1 MRSGAER
8 NRGRNLGWVAVMALA
23 GLVAGAPAARAAT
36 LPFTGSLSILLG
48 SFGIGIPG
56 GGIAT
61 VNGSSGFGHLDSI
74 AIPAGAFDAQ
84 GLTVS
89 IPTTAAFPLR
99 GIQLTAANADGAFTK
114 PGPGSIGILGAAKL
128 CLFGPC
134 SGAVANLV
142 VPLDVVGVGG
152 TTYVTGA
159 VNVTVV
165 GAPWTSGTV
174 AIGASTAHGFS
185 HGPASQTSS
194 TARASGVLQLVTPL
208 FLSTN
213 LAGDFSAVPAFGVLN
228 LHFVPEPATLVL
240 VGAGLLVT
248 AAIGRR

>member
-1 MRSGAER
+1 MRIIAVR
-8 NRGRNLGWVAVMALA
+8 NRGRSLRWVGVLVLLS
-23 GLVAGAPAARAAT
+23 LVAGAPAARAAT

-61 VNGSSGFGHLDSI
+61 VNGSGGFGHLDSI

-84 GLTVS
+84 GLALS
-89 IPTTAAFPLR
+89 ITSPAAFPLR
-99 GIQLTAANADGAFTK
+99 GIQLTAANAVGTFTK
-114 PGPGSIGILGAAKL
+114 PGPGSIGILGAAKV

-152 TTYVTGA
+152 TTYATGA
-159 VNVTVV
+159 VNLTVA
-165 GAPWTSGTV
+165 GAPWTSGT
-174 AIGASTAHGFS
+174 ASIGASTAHGFF

-194 TARASGVLQLVTPL
+194 TARRSGVLQLVTPI
-208 FLSTN
+208 FISTN
-213 LAGDFSAVPAFGVLN
+213 LAGDLATVPTFGVLN
-228 LHFVPEPATLVL
+228 LRFVPEPTMLVL
-240 VGAGLLVT
+240 GSVALVVI